1 MILVDANVL
10 IDVIVTPSTWEAWSL
25 NELISA
31 NDRDALAIN
40 HIIYAELAPSFPHKI
55 ALDTF
60 LHDLS
65 IQILPVTDDVAY
77 AAATAHRGYRKSGGQ
92 RTATLPDFFIGAHA
106 SVQNYTLLTRDPKR
120 IRTYF
125 PDVKLITPE

>member
-10 IDVIVTPSTWEAWSL
+10 IDVVVTPSTWEAWSL

-31 NDRDALAIN
+31 NNRDTLAIN
-40 HIIYAELAPSFPHKI
+40 HIIYAELAPSFPHQI

-65 IQILPVTDDVAY
+65 IQILPVTDDAAY
-77 AAATAHRGYRKSGGQ
+77 AAAAAHRDYRKSGGQ

-106 SVQNYTLLTRDPKR
+106 SVQNYTLITRDPKR
-120 IRTYF
+120 IRTCF